1 MLAPTQLNHDRRARG
16 HQRELSRDEA
26 PRSVQ
31 CYGLLGSWK
40 SRFPVRDVTYSSLDT
55 VVWKMARALRRLGK
69 HVIVGGAEVLPES
82 DDGIG
87 LAGIDGRP
95 DKALREAI
103 KRLPIGGA
111 SDLLRWS
118 SRLSHPFH
126 LLQGVAALRRRGAE
140 MVLVTHEFA
149 NLRTARLLAGR
160 APLVTHVHAVWID
173 DYPHLARRLL
183 EADAVATVSDFVGR
197 ALVEAEPKLD
207 GRVATV
213 RNGVDLEMF
222 PGKAAVEAQEGD
234 AVRAWRRRLE
244 AVDRPLVVAVGRV
257 AAEKGHHVL
266 AAASRILAERG
277 HDVVVAVAGD
287 MGGPYARPGPGRSPL
302 WQEIERL
309 SSGYVENL
317 RATVAGL
324 RFHLLGKVPLSS
336 VRCLLAAADVFVG
349 PSAAPEPFG
358 LPVLEAMAMNLPVIA
373 SNDGGYPELVGTAG
387 ILVPPGDAG
396 ALADSIRTL
405 LARPS
410 ERDRLALA
418 ARTEASRHTWDATAA
433 QLVSLAERLS

>member
-1 MLAPTQLNHDRRARG
+1 MLAPTHLTRDGTAGGRQH
-16 HQRELSRDEA
+16 EPSRDEA
-26 PRSVQ
+26 RRAVQ
-31 CYGLLGSWK
+31 SYGLLGSWK
-40 SRFPVRDVTYSSLDT
+40 SRFPVRDVTFSSLDT
-55 VVWKMARALRRLGK
+55 VVWKTARALRRLGK
-69 HVIVGGAEVLPES
+69 RVIVGGAEVLPES

-87 LAGIDGRP
+87 LVAIDGRP
-95 DKALREAI
+95 DKALREAL
-103 KRLPIGGA
+103 KRLPIGDA
-111 SDLLRWS
+111 SDMLRWS

-140 MVLVTHEFA
+140 TVQVTHEFA

-173 DYPHLARRLL
+173 DYPHLSRRLL

-197 ALVEAEPKLD
+197 ALVEVEPQLD
-207 GRVATV
+207 GRTATV

-222 PGKAAVEAQEGD
+222 PGKAAVEAEEGD
-234 AVRAWRRRLE
+234 AVHAWRRQLH
-244 AVDRPLVVAVGRV
+244 ADDRPLVVAVGRV

-277 HDVVVAVAGD
+277 RAVVVAVAGD

-302 WQEIERL
+302 WREIERL

-317 RATVAGL
+317 RTTVAGL
-324 RFHLLGKVPLSS
+324 PFHLLGKVPLSS

-349 PSAAPEPFG
+349 PSVAPEPCG
-358 LPVLEAMAMNLPVIA
+358 LPVLEAMAMNLPVVA
-373 SNDGGYPELVGTAG
+373 SDGGGHPELVGTAG

-396 ALADSIRTL
+396 ALADSIATL
-405 LARPS
+405 LASPS

-418 ARTEASRHTWDATAA
+418 ARTQASRHTWDATAA
-433 QLVSLAERLS
+433 QLVRLAERLA

>member
-1 MLAPTQLNHDRRARG
+1 MIAPTHLIRDGMVPG
-16 HQRELSRDEA
+16 HEHEPGRDEA
-26 PRSVQ
+26 PRTVQ
-31 CYGLLGSWK
+31 RYGLLGSWK
-40 SRFPVRDVTYSSLDT
+40 SRFPVRDLTYSSLDT
-55 VVWKMARALRRLGK
+55 VVWKTAGALRRLGK

-87 LAGIDGRP
+87 LVAIDGRP
-95 DKALREAI
+95 DGALREAL

-111 SDLLRWS
+111 SDLLRWT

-126 LLQGVAALRRRGAE
+126 LLQGVAALRGRGAE
-140 MVLVTHEFA
+140 IIQVTHEFA

-173 DYPHLARRLL
+173 DYPRLARRLL

-197 ALVEAEPKLD
+197 ALVEVEPKLE
-207 GRVATV
+207 GRTATV
-213 RNGVDLEMF
+213 RNGVDLEVF
-222 PGKAAVEAQEGD
+222 PGKAVVEAEEGD
-234 AVRAWRRRLE
+234 GVRAWRRRLD
-244 AVDRPLVVAVGRV
+244 ALDRPLIVAVGRV

-324 RFHLLGKVPLSS
+324 PFHLLGKVPLSG
-336 VRCLLAAADVFVG
+336 VRCLMAAADVFVG

-358 LPVLEAMAMNLPVIA
+358 LPVLEAMAMNLPVVA
-373 SNDGGYPELVGTAG
+373 SDSGGYPELVGTAG

-396 ALADSIRTL
+396 ALADSIETL
-405 LARPS
+405 LASPF
-410 ERDRLALA
+410 ERSRLALA
-418 ARTEASRHTWDATAA
+418 ARTQASRYTWDATAA